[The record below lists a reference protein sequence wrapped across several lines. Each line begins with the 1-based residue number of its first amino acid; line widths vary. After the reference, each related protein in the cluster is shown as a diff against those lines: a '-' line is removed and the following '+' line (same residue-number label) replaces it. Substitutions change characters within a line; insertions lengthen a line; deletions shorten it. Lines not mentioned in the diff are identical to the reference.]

1 MVLTRALVVSLTL
14 AAGAAATAAEDA
26 RNWHELP
33 DFSALRQEIGWREDF
48 WNICENNRPIQNMR
62 ALMDGNPKGAVRLG
76 RSWLEQCPVDVRIH
90 HETFVALTKSGD
102 PEEGQVHL
110 EWSKGLMSAIAAT
123 GDGKT
128 PATAYETISVGE
140 GYAVLHLLRLRL
152 VDRSTVE
159 DETGM
164 IVADAMTVE
173 HPDGST
179 STMYFSP
186 KAHFARIRAAASRIP
201 PEVLERM
208 VQAVGAPS
216 DDPDE
221 RRAAIRNAVKSFP
234 QDVSDEIDA
243 AMSTGAEPK
252 Q

>member
-1 MVLTRALVVSLTL
+1 MVFTRALVVSLALT
-14 AAGAAATAAEDA
+14 AGAAATASEDA

-48 WNICENNRPIQNMR
+48 WDICENNRPVRNMR

-90 HETFVALTKSGD
+90 HETFVALTTSGD
-102 PEEGQVHL
+102 PEEAEAHL
-110 EWSKGLMSAIAAT
+110 QWSKGLMSAIAAT

-140 GYAVLHLLRLRL
+140 GYAVLHLLGLRL

-164 IVADAMTVE
+164 TVADAMTVE

-186 KAHFARIRAAASRIP
+186 KAHFARVRAAASRIP
-201 PEVLERM
+201 PELIERLL
-208 VQAVGAPS
+208 QTVGNPS
-216 DDPDE
+216 DDPGE
-221 RRAAIRNAVKSFP
+221 LRAAIRETVGSLP
-234 QDVSDEIDA
+234 QDVTEQIEAALGATADDER
-243 AMSTGAEPK
+243 
-252 Q
+252 